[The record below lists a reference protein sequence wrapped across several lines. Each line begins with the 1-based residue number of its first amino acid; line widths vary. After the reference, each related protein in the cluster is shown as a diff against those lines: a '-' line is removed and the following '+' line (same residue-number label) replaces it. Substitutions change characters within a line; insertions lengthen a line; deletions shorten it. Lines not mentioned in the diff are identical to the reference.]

1 MDTRSKTLCIV
12 EDDPIM
18 GEALR
23 DRLELE
29 GFSVDWHET
38 AGSARAAIAGT
49 RYDMLICDDRLPDGT
64 GGELFATLNE
74 TVPAVPPTVFIT
86 GFGSIDRAV
95 ALLKLGAMDYVTKPF
110 DIEDLLGKINSHC
123 RPGEA
128 PVKAPAQAP
137 SQAPILGVSGAM
149 RDVEATLHQIAAY
162 ASHTVLTGESG
173 VGKEEVA
180 KRLHA
185 LAFPGQERPFIAV
198 DCGAV
203 SQALMESELFGHE
216 RGAFTGAV
224 RSRRGVFEQADG
236 GTLFFDEIA
245 NMPLAM
251 QMKLLRVLQ
260 DRLVTRVGGER
271 RREVDFRLVCAT
283 NRDLKPLVRSGEFR
297 EDLYYRI
304 NVVHIDVPPLRH
316 RHEDILWLA
325 DRFLAAHNEVHPEAS
340 RAWGPGARESLVHY
354 PWPGNVR
361 ELKHCIERAWVMS
374 RGPALGREDLLS
386 GFESADAG
394 GRTPDAD
401 LRSYLRGCER
411 ARIVEVLERND
422 WAIGRSA
429 GELGISRKNLWERMR
444 RLRIDALS

>member
-1 MDTRSKTLCIV
+1 MQSRDKTLCIV

-29 GFSVDWHET
+29 GFAVDWHET

-74 TVPAVPPTVFIT
+74 TVSAVPPTVFIT

-110 DIEDLLGKINSHC
+110 DIEDLLGKINAHC
-123 RPGEA
+123 RPGEV
-128 PVKAPAQAP
+128 PVKGP
-137 SQAPILGVSGAM
+137 SRVPILGVSSAM
-149 RDVEATLHQIAAY
+149 RDVEATLHQVAAY
-162 ASHTVLTGESG
+162 SSHTVITGESG

-224 RSRRGVFEQADG
+224 RSRRGVFERAEG

-271 RREVDFRLVCAT
+271 HREVDFRLVCAT

-304 NVVHIDVPPLRH
+304 NVVHIDVPPLRE

-325 DRFLAAHNEVHPEAS
+325 DRFLDAHNEAHPEAS
-340 RAWGPGARESLVHY
+340 RAWGPAARESLVHY

-374 RGPALGREDLLS
+374 RGPSLECEDLAS
-386 GFESADAG
+386 GFESMAAG
-394 GRTPDAD
+394 GHAPDAD

-444 RLRIDALS
+444 RLEIDTLS